1 MVKVQRL
8 FAKTNL
14 KIPVYWEVAE
24 NEKSGFGKGCTATLR
39 KLNCFLNIVIGSFI
53 GVLLGTE
60 FISSGTLKLIQ
71 IYMPC
76 SLHRGTQ
83 SYCCMVPWWSL
94 WWSYVLS

>member
-39 KLNCFLNIVIGSFI
+39 KLNCFLNIIIGSFI
-53 GVLLGTE
+53 GVLLSTV
-60 FISSGTLKLIQ
+60 
-71 IYMPC
+71 
-76 SLHRGTQ
+76 
-83 SYCCMVPWWSL
+83 CMSK
-94 WWSYVLS
+94 